1 MKTLNSYLRLQTIIL
16 SVLII
21 ITTGCSEKF
30 NIDLPTSFTRLVV
43 FGSITTDTT
52 AQQVRL
58 TTTSSYFSDEAPVAV
73 SGARVYISDNK
84 GDTFQMHES
93 QKAGYYLTDPNVYG
107 IAGRKYSLHIRDV
120 SVGGRSSW
128 DSQPDS
134 MPTVKKVDSIAFKL
148 QPDWGSKGVWEI
160 NVYAQDPTT
169 TDYYVFK
176 VWKNDTLL
184 SDSLNNL
191 FITDDL
197 LFNGHYTNGISSQFL
212 NQSNPDEV
220 VRNGDKI
227 TFELNSVS
235 KGYLYFINDFLTSAG
250 PSIPFFSGPPANV
263 PTNMNND
270 AIGYFSAYSVY
281 KISRKIHL

>member
-1 MKTLNSYLRLQTIIL
+1 
-16 SVLII
+16 
-21 ITTGCSEKF
+21 
-30 NIDLPTSFTRLVV
+30 
-43 FGSITTDTT
+43 
-52 AQQVRL
+52 
-58 TTTSSYFSDEAPVAV
+58 
-73 SGARVYISDNK
+73 
-84 GDTFQMHES
+84 
-93 QKAGYYLTDPNVYG
+93 
-107 IAGRKYSLHIRDV
+107 
-120 SVGGRSSW
+120 
-128 DSQPDS
+128 

-148 QPDWGSKGVWEI
+148 QPDWGTKGVWEI
-160 NVYAQDPTT
+160 NVYAQDPPT

-184 SDSLNNL
+184 SDSLDNL
-191 FITDDL
+191 FITDDQ